1 MTVRAVLGREA
12 VGAPGF
18 LSASVFRG
26 AAAQNSE
33 SATGGHSIEIKN
45 QRRRKRRS
53 KA

>member
-33 SATGGHSIEIKN
+33 SATAGHSIEIKT
-45 QRRRKRRS
+45 KGVESGRS